1 MYQQIKWAV
10 KNLRLK
16 KRRLKRRLQ
25 WIKIRQNQIKTQG
38 VSQLA
43 KNLLNTTEEWERKK
57 NMKGDLKQSKGMQ
70 PEPEP
75 KPAPSSSSL
84 SLTQIPSV
92 ASVVLSVAGLY
103 YKRKELMALVEKK
116 DKFKKLVKIYKTKR
130 SSILPIQLTTKTQWP
145 RSMLTKKQ
153 KQLIYSIFFSKYA
166 PRSLFVD
173 TFVLEK
179 ATCRYHTDHNSNSE
193 IYYQNNFVSLLS
205 IN

>member
-1 MYQQIKWAV
+1 
-10 KNLRLK
+10 
-16 KRRLKRRLQ
+16 
-25 WIKIRQNQIKTQG
+25 
-38 VSQLA
+38 
-43 KNLLNTTEEWERKK
+43 
-57 NMKGDLKQSKGMQ
+57 MQ

-166 PRSLFVD
+166 PRSLFVE
-173 TFVLEK
+173 TFV
-179 ATCRYHTDHNSNSE
+179 
-193 IYYQNNFVSLLS
+193 
-205 IN
+205 